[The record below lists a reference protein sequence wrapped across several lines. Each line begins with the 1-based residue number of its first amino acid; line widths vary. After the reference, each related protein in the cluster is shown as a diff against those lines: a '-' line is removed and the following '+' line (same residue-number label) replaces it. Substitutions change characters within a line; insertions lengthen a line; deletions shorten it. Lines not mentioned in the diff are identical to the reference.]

1 MYKHNFFRRRQRAKL
16 VMISAKNVI
25 TIQKIQSPQTPER
38 KFADYAGA
46 MLSKNQNVLMS
57 IRMKNVL

>member
-1 MYKHNFFRRRQRAKL
+1 
-16 VMISAKNVI
+16 MISAKNVI